1 MWDIVL
7 KLSKLSIKWKL
18 FVYLAAFATVMLLLL
33 WLFQVVFLDNFYKL
47 IKVNDIKSTAK
58 IILRNIDNANL
69 QSLVTRLSLNNDIY
83 IKITDTMGND
93 IYSADTPN
101 NPSPIA
107 LIAQEQY
114 QFYQK
119 ALQNGGTYLEH
130 FIRGRDDFKNGQN
143 DQFKGNE
150 FIGRVPPPN
159 MGMTESIVYVKVV
172 TRNDNTDYIVILNSI
187 ISPVNATVQT
197 LRVQLICVTAIML
210 VLSLLLALYISRKIS
225 KPIIKINL
233 SAKELAKGNYGAIFT
248 GAGYLEICELSNTL
262 NIAAKELATVEG
274 LRRELIANISHD
286 LRTPL
291 TLISGYSEV
300 MRDIPGENIPEN
312 VQVVI
317 DEAKRLTAL
326 VNDILDI
333 SKLQSCTQE
342 LKLSDFNLTQSIKA
356 ILKRYTKLME
366 QDKYDIKFVYDTDV
380 VVHADD
386 VKISQVIY
394 NLINNAITYTGAD
407 KSVRVCQ
414 SVNGKF
420 VKIEVADTGEGI
432 PAEELPH
439 IWDRYYKVDKTHK
452 RAAIGSGLGLSIV
465 KTILD
470 IHGAKYGVISSEGH
484 GSVFWYELKIVSNK
498 S

>member
-1 MWDIVL
+1 M
-7 KLSKLSIKWKL
+7 KFSKLSIKWKL
-18 FVYLAAFATVMLLLL
+18 FVYLAVFAMAMLLLL
-33 WLFQVVFLDNFYKL
+33 WLFQVVFLDSFYKL
-47 IKVNDIKSTAK
+47 IKVNDIKSTAS
-58 IILRNIDNANL
+58 IILRNINNTNL
-69 QSLVTRLSLNNDIY
+69 QALVTRLSLNNDVH
-83 IKITDTMGND
+83 IKITDTIGNEL
-93 IYSADTPN
+93 YSADTPN
-101 NPSPIA
+101 NSSPIA
-107 LIAQEQY
+107 LTAQEQY
-114 QFYQK
+114 QFYQE
-119 ALQNGGTYLEH
+119 ALKNDGTYLER
-130 FIRGRDDFKNGQN
+130 FIKERDGFKNDQN
-143 DQFKGNE
+143 NQFKGNE

-159 MGMTESIVYVKVV
+159 MGMMESIVYVKVV
-172 TRNDNTDYIVILNSI
+172 TRKDNTNLVVMLNSV

-210 VLSLLLALYISRKIS
+210 VLALLLALYISRKIS
-225 KPIIKINL
+225 KPIIKINS
-233 SAKELAKGNYGAIFT
+233 SAKELAKGNYDTVFN

-291 TLISGYSEV
+291 TMISGYSEV

-326 VNDILDI
+326 VNDVLDI
-333 SKLQSCTQE
+333 SKLQSGTQE
-342 LKLSDFNLTQSIKA
+342 LKLSDFNLTQSIQA
-356 ILKRYTKLME
+356 ILKRYTKLTE
-366 QDKYDIKFVYDTDV
+366 QDGYDIKFVYDTDV
-380 VVHADD
+380 IVHADD

-394 NLINNAITYTGAD
+394 NLINNAITYTGTD
-407 KSVRVCQ
+407 KSVRVFQ

-420 VKIEVADTGEGI
+420 VKIEVIDTGEGI

-470 IHGAKYGVISSEGH
+470 IHSVKYGVISSGGH
-484 GSVFWYELKIVSNK
+484 GSIFWFELKIVSNK